1 MNLYEVFSNE
11 NQMLLKD
18 AVISFENREY
28 SYEKCKFMFHT
39 IIEHIMSYSKNEI

>member
-28 SYEKCKFMFHT
+28 NDETKSIYKRA
-39 IIEHIMSYSKNEI
+39 